1 MKSLR
6 GVKHSFDA
14 RTVPQWFEDA
24 KYGIFIHWGLYS
36 VPGWAPLEA
45 DIQELVATRGPAYW
59 LKHNPYA
66 EWYQNTI
73 QIAGSPSQ
81 RHHLETYG
89 PDFRYDDFKPMF
101 NDAARQFDPALWADL
116 FVRAHARYV
125 VLTTKHHDGFTLWP
139 SRHSNPHKDS
149 WHADRDLVGDL
160 TTAVRDRDLK
170 MGLYYS
176 GGYDWTFNPAP
187 ITDFAGMAGSLVQTD
202 EYTRYANDHVRELV
216 DRYQPSVL
224 WNDIGYPPQADLAE
238 LFAYYYTR
246 VPDGVIN
253 DRWAQ
258 LRLPAGGGTR
268 PLLMRGLSLASAV
281 WKYLPDRV
289 KVLDFP
295 TGFHYDFRTPE
306 YAQYDAI
313 KPYKWESTRGVGHS
327 FGNNRLEGPDEM
339 LSLAG
344 LARSFAD
351 LVSKNGNLLLGIGP
365 YPDGTIPELQAKLLA
380 DFGGWLDVTGEAYFG
395 TRPWVRAETTATDG
409 TQVRFTQSDD
419 AVYATLLQAPGE
431 RRIGIPGVSGG
442 PDTKVELLGGGVLEH
457 KHTDDRIVVTV
468 PDALDVW
475 PAYALKIT
483 PKPRGIRGESK
494 AARQTFRG
502 APDA

>member
-1 MKSLR
+1 
-6 GVKHSFDA
+6 
-14 RTVPQWFEDA
+14 
-24 KYGIFIHWGLYS
+24 
-36 VPGWAPLEA
+36 
-45 DIQELVATRGPAYW
+45 
-59 LKHNPYA
+59 
-66 EWYQNTI
+66 
-73 QIAGSPSQ
+73 
-81 RHHLETYG
+81 
-89 PDFRYDDFKPMF
+89 MF
-101 NDAARQFDPALWADL
+101 NDAAREFDPAAWADL
-116 FVRAHARYV
+116 FARAHAHYV

-139 SRHSNPHKDS
+139 SRHPNPHKDS

-160 TTAVRDRDLK
+160 TSAVHDRGMK

-176 GGYDWTFNPAP
+176 GGYDWTFNPIA
-187 ITDFAGMAGSLVQTD
+187 ITDLAGMAGSLVQTD
-202 EYTRYANDHVRELV
+202 EYARYATNHIRELIN
-216 DRYQPSVL
+216 RYQPSVL
-224 WNDIGYPPQADLAE
+224 WNDIGYPPQADLTE
-238 LFAYYYTR
+238 LFAYYYNQ

-258 LRLPAGGGTR
+258 LRLPKGR
-268 PLLMRGLSLASAV
+268 VLEPLVMRGLGLASTL

-306 YAQYDAI
+306 YAQYEQI

-339 LSLAG
+339 LSLSD

-380 DFGGWLDVTGEAYFG
+380 AFGAWLDVTGEAYFG
-395 TRPWVRAETTATDG
+395 TRPWTNAEATATDG
-409 TQVRFTQSDD
+409 TPVRFTQKDD
-419 AVYATLLQAPGE
+419 ALYATFLQAPGE
-431 RRIGIPGVSGG
+431 RRVGLRGLSGTS
-442 PDTKVELLGGGVLEH
+442 DTTVQLLGGGTLEH
-457 KHTDDRIVVTV
+457 ESNEGRINITF

-483 PKPRGIRGESK
+483 PKPS
-494 AARQTFRG
+494 A
-502 APDA
+502 